1 MLTRDDVFSYM
12 AELVELWQNTSPVVR
27 SKPEKEPVIKKVMQ
41 HWWKDLR
48 LLIEGGK
55 IAGEDWQSVV
65 TRLQTVVNTA
75 STYVPIISALTPP
88 KFEDQEAQSSF
99 QASSSAFSAPRLT
112 GQRRPREQAAPVASG
127 FKDIKI
133 VCQDCSTEF
142 PFSAGQQEDFQR
154 RKHELPKR
162 CKDCVIAKKQR
173 FASYDNS
180 SSQDKPKAGMPE
192 DSQAQASSGSGG
204 WGSGGASGGSDGW
217 GGGKGGKGKGGKG
230 K

>member
-1 MLTRDDVFSYM
+1 
-12 AELVELWQNTSPVVR
+12 
-27 SKPEKEPVIKKVMQ
+27 MQ

-55 IAGEDWQSVV
+55 IAGEDWHSVV

-127 FKDIKI
+127 FKDIRI
-133 VCQDCSTEF
+133 VCQDCSDKF
-142 PFSAGQQEDFQR
+142 PFSAQQQADFKR
-154 RKHELPKR
+154 RNHELPER
-162 CKDCVIAKKQR
+162 CKACITANKAR
-173 FASYDNS
+173 FTD
-180 SSQDKPKAGMPE
+180 
-192 DSQAQASSGSGG
+192 
-204 WGSGGASGGSDGW
+204 
-217 GGGKGGKGKGGKG
+217 
-230 K
+230 